1 MSEQYHIRLKGQVQG
16 PFSVEELHDLAKRG
30 RFSRLHQ
37 VSTDGVAWERAT
49 KHPQLFPTLAM
60 QMPQAQL
67 PPAGD
72 LHLAEP
78 EVAGEPSAGVS
89 DAALSDNAL
98 QPAGS
103 AAHEKTASHE
113 KTVAAD
119 AMWYYTQGAE
129 EAGPVLMADLQQL
142 LAAGKLSAHDMLWTD
157 SMVDWVEANT
167 IAELFPPASANSA
180 SFAGGASGKSKMATT
195 SLVLSILGFFC
206 IPFFGSLG
214 GVVCGHLAR
223 NEIRASGNTL
233 GGSGS
238 ALTGLVLGYLGLSLL
253 LLVIVIS
260 IIVILV
266 SSS

>member
-1 MSEQYHIRLKGQVQG
+1 LSEQYHIRLKGQVQG

-78 EVAGEPSAGVS
+78 EVAGAPSAGVS
-89 DAALSDNAL
+89 DAAL
-98 QPAGS
+98 QKQQHAGL
-103 AAHEKTASHE
+103 AAHEQTASHQ
-113 KTVAAD
+113 KTAAAD

-157 SMVDWVEANT
+157 SMADWVEANT
-167 IAELFPPASANSA
+167 IAELFPPASANPA
-180 SFAGGASGKSKMATT
+180 SFAGGASDKSKMATT

-238 ALTGLVLGYLGLSLL
+238 ALTGLILGYLGLASL